1 MRLVQLAKDMSSGE
15 KNCPSVHDDL
25 DSADFVVV
33 GRVVDSTLVENV
45 LLGEAAV
52 RLNREIVLEAV
63 RRYGLV

>member
-33 GRVVDSTLVENV
+33 GRVD
-45 LLGEAAV
+45 LGLSA
-52 RLNREIVLEAV
+52 
-63 RRYGLV
+63 